1 MPLAMG
7 CPTTS
12 SSFPLVAYTK
22 DPENCCLVKF
32 HWEGSAFLNSSVIS
46 CVVGGCCEAVLAAR
60 PGADRDG
67 RPPPSDPRKLPLEE
81 EEGLLLLLLLFLLLL
96 LLPPPPPN
104 CFIRSAM
111 DLRGGGACLGPDSS
125 DDEEEDESSLSW
137 SRCGR
142 PRLLGARLLGLLP
155 LLSVFFWLGNK
166 AVALAGL
173 VFPGDAGAFSGASV
187 PNDKRTLAGLGRV
200 DKFLGLDF
208 SNCSS
213 RGPLI
218 CLLCA
223 NCLSCAKMGLR
234 SPWTRL

>member
-125 DDEEEDESSLSW
+125 DDEEEEDPTNDFKEAFEMLDTNGDGTMTLQDLQTVLSALGQQSSTTTATSDLE
-137 SRCGR
+137 
-142 PRLLGARLLGLLP
+142 
-155 LLSVFFWLGNK
+155 VMFQN
-166 AVALAGL
+166 
-173 VFPGDAGAFSGASV
+173 
-187 PNDKRTLAGLGRV
+187 V
-200 DKFLGLDF
+200 DKDGDGKIDLNGFLELMQ
-208 SNCSS
+208 NLMSS
-213 RGPLI
+213 
-218 CLLCA
+218 
-223 NCLSCAKMGLR
+223 
-234 SPWTRL
+234 